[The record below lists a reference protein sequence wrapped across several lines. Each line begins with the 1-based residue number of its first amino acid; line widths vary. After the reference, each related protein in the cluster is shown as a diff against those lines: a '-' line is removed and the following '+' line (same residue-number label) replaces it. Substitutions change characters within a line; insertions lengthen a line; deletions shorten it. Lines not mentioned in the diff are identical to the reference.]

1 MRRGRSIGGV
11 ALAVTVFLALALTPA
26 ALAGGTPM
34 DICKDLQDG
43 TLNGTYTVAEL
54 QAFFSD
60 PTVQGYC
67 GPIAGTGAVTPG
79 PTAPPQAAGVAG
91 TATSGVKGVAKT
103 VSAAAPTHAVLG
115 AQHSAAAPARSAAAP
130 LAATKTR
137 GTLPFTGAQ
146 LTLFALVGLALLAT
160 GVLLR
165 STARQS
171 KRL

>member
-1 MRRGRSIGGV
+1 
-11 ALAVTVFLALALTPA
+11 
-26 ALAGGTPM
+26 M

-43 TLNGTYTVAEL
+43 TLNGTYTVAQL

-67 GPIAGTGAVTPG
+67 GPIATTGSVTAG
-79 PTAPPQAAGVAG
+79 PTAPPQSAGVAG
-91 TATSGVKGVAKT
+91 PTSGVKGVAKT
-103 VSAAAPTHAVLG
+103 VSAAAPAHAVLG
-115 AQHSAAAPARSAAAP
+115 ANHSATAPRSASAP
-130 LAATKTR
+130 LAATKAR

-165 STARQS
+165 STARPS